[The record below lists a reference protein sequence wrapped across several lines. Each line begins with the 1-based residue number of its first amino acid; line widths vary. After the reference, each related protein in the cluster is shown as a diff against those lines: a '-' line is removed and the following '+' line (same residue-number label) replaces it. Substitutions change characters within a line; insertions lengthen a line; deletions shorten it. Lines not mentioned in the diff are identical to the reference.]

1 MIQRTYAC
9 ECDSILRTLTR
20 KTPLGA
26 GVDVA
31 EIGES
36 GRCNGFSG
44 ADLASLVREACVAAL
59 KGNLAE
65 ATRADTEREK
75 ARLAGGHVA
84 EAAAALPAPPPP
96 VVGHGAIHSHTHHRL
111 WAALQ

>member
-1 MIQRTYAC
+1 M
-9 ECDSILRTLTR
+9 
-20 KTPLGA
+20 
-26 GVDVA
+26 DVA